1 MKHFKT
7 TAFVSSLSALLIGTT
22 LIGAAL
28 AQASGTI
35 SGTIT
40 IPSSIKSLEHV
51 KVFLCNEADK
61 MCAKPVQMLSLKGKK
76 APKVKYTFAKL
87 TAGKYFIYA
96 INDTDENN
104 EHDMTNEEFGAWM
117 KEGMM
122 DPAMIS
128 PPAKNIDFDI
138 VGVMK

>member
-7 TAFVSSLSALLIGTT
+7 TAFVSSLSAL

-40 IPSSIKSLEHV
+40 IPASLKSLEHV

-104 EHDMTNEEFGAWM
+104 QHDMTNEEIGAWM
-117 KEGMM
+117 KEGTM

-128 PPAKNIDFDI
+128 PPAKNIDFEI
-138 VGVMK
+138 IGVMK

>member
-7 TAFVSSLSALLIGTT
+7 TTFVLSLSAL

-28 AQASGTI
+28 AQASGMI

-40 IPSSIKSLEHV
+40 IPASIKSLEHV

-61 MCAKPVQMLSLKGKK
+61 MCGKPVQMLSLKGKK

-104 EHDMTNEEFGAWM
+104 QHDMTNEEIGAWM
-117 KEGMM
+117 KEGTM

-128 PPAKNIDFDI
+128 PPAKNIDFEI
-138 VGVMK
+138 IGVMK